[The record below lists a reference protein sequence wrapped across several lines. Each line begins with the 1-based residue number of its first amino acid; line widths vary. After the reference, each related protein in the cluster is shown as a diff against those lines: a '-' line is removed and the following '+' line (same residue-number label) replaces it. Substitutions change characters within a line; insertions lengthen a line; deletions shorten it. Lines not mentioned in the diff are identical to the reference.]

1 VDLEPRRRTWLVD
14 RILGCLEEAAPGSRA
29 LLRGSLAA
37 NTADE
42 YSDIDV
48 LWEVPD
54 ADFQRCVASL
64 EKNLSRVR
72 PVACLRSV
80 PEFQNSQKRR
90 LIFVRFESTPLFW
103 RLDLDIFARSIQRD
117 PEYDLNNPNARG
129 SNWSLTES
137 ALMNG
142 VAAVKAHLRGKN
154 EEARQLLVRAY
165 RRVGLEFPNL
175 ELGALIL
182 KLADEVSTLDPK
194 MVALAEDVRKLV
206 VETFGSLPQSC

>member
-1 VDLEPRRRTWLVD
+1 VNLEPRRRTWLVD

-54 ADFQRCVASL
+54 ADFQGCVASL
-64 EKNLSRVR
+64 EESLSKVC
-72 PVACLRSV
+72 PVASLRSV
-80 PEFQNSQKRR
+80 PDFQNSEKRR
-90 LIFVRFESTPLFW
+90 LIFVRFESIPLFW

-129 SNWSLTES
+129 SEWSLTES

-142 VAAVKAHLRGKN
+142 VAAVKAHLRGKD

-165 RRVGLEFPNL
+165 ERIGLDFPDL

-182 KLADEVSTLDPK
+182 KLADGVSALDPR
-194 MVALAEDVRKLV
+194 MIALAEYIRKLV
-206 VETFGSLPQSC
+206 VETL

>member
-1 VDLEPRRRTWLVD
+1 VNLEPRRRTRLVD
-14 RILGCLEEAAPGSRA
+14 RILGCLEEAAPGSHA

-37 NTADE
+37 NTADP

-64 EKNLSRVR
+64 EKNLSSVR
-72 PVACLRSV
+72 PVASLRSV

-129 SNWSLTES
+129 SEWSLTES

-142 VAAVKAHLRGKN
+142 VAAVKAHLRGKD

-165 RRVGLEFPNL
+165 GRVGLAFPDL
-175 ELGALIL
+175 ELGELIL
-182 KLADEVSTLDPK
+182 RLADEVRLMDPK
-194 MVALAEDVRKLV
+194 LSSLAQDVRKLV
-206 VETFGSLPQSC
+206 AETF